1 MGIVLEDDVGA
12 VDLGVDGRNFLERM
26 VTALVK
32 KPMKPSL
39 TPCFFSKMS
48 LYLVRSA
55 MTADM
60 STSL

>member
-1 MGIVLEDDVGA
+1 MTSVPSISALTAGISFSA
-12 VDLGVDGRNFLERM
+12 W

-32 KPMKPSL
+32 KPMKPSF

-48 LYLVRSA
+48 LYLLRRL
-55 MTADM
+55 MTALM